1 MYFDPLPQPSNRSMH
16 DHANSSPTGDMGR
29 SNLNRLA
36 LSATLHCL
44 AGCSIGEILGMVI
57 GTALNWSN
65 LLTVAISII
74 LAFVF
79 GYSLTIR
86 PLRSAGIPLP
96 RAIRL
101 ALASDTVSIT
111 IMEIV
116 DTSLM
121 LAVPGAMS
129 AHIDESLFW
138 VSLAASLVTAG
149 LAAYPANR
157 WLISRGRGHAMVH
170 KSHGPLAD

>member
-1 MYFDPLPQPSNRSMH
+1 
-16 DHANSSPTGDMGR
+16 
-29 SNLNRLA
+29 
-36 LSATLHCL
+36 
-44 AGCSIGEILGMVI
+44 MVI

-65 LLTVAISII
+65 LLTVIVSIA
-74 LAFVF
+74 LAFFF

-86 PLRSAGIPLP
+86 PLRHAGIPLP

-121 LAVPGAMS
+121 LAVPGAMN
-129 AHIDESLFW
+129 AQLDQPLFW
-138 VSLAASLVTAG
+138 ITLAASLVIAG
-149 LAAYPANR
+149 IAAYPVNR
-157 WLISRGRGHAMVH
+157 WLIRGGRGHAIIHEGHRTDSVEH
-170 KSHGPLAD
+170 STSHSPPLH